1 MTKTI
6 TLCEASQ
13 SLDRCIREV
22 EAGEKFVITQDS
34 TPVARLLPP
43 KRERELTP
51 DQQAAWER
59 ISRRIEEG

>member
-1 MTKTI
+1 MRSKRYIPSMTKTI

-22 EAGEKFVITQDS
+22 AAGEEFVITRDG

-43 KRERELTP
+43 KRGR
-51 DQQAAWER
+51 
-59 ISRRIEEG
+59 